1 MSKSEYRG
9 IFGRKASASAPT
21 GPAGAVTDERFTELG
36 NMTKRLAEMLSAH
49 EVEQKTFVH
58 SVEDA
63 FGRAEK
69 VLDDHEKRLSDLEKH
84 CLNEAVK
91 KAADPAPAATAAKKA
106 AADPA
111 PAASAKKAADP
122 VSAPAAPAAKKTAS
136 APAATAAK
144 KAAADPAPAASAVK
158 KVEED
163 VKYLNEAGV
172 NKCFN
177 GPGLAYKYWIPKLKM
192 WGIKVDLWAAKR
204 AGNGVYEPVWVW
216 FVDGAIDHILDA
228 EEVRQY
234 AP

>member
-84 CLNEAVK
+84 CLNEA
-91 KAADPAPAATAAKKA
+91 
-106 AADPA
+106 
-111 PAASAKKAADP
+111 AKKAADP
-122 VSAPAAPAAKKTAS
+122 